1 MPLADELLAQA
12 PVLANIDSGIPAQA
26 NLRHAVSS
34 AYYAVFHLFISEA
47 VTTLI
52 PIQPRG
58 LRERVS
64 RSFLH
69 TEMQKICLAIVK
81 SDLRDKFG
89 TLFSGGVSAD
99 LRLVAEQFT
108 VLQQARH
115 AADYDVGEVF
125 TRSVAVAHVDNA
137 YLAFAAWDRIRQTEE
152 ATVFLTALAFGAR
165 WSK

>member
-12 PVLANIDSGIPAQA
+12 HVLANIDSGIPSQA
-26 NLRHAVSS
+26 NLRRAVSS
-34 AYYAVFHLFISEA
+34 AYYAILHLFISEA
-47 VTTLI
+47 VEALV
-52 PIQPRG
+52 PLRPRG

-69 TEMQKICLAIVK
+69 TDMQKVCLAIVK

-89 TLFSGGVSAD
+89 TLFGGGVSVD

-115 AADYDVGEVF
+115 AADYDVGQVF
-125 TRSVAVAHVDNA
+125 TRTVAVAHVDSA
-137 YLAFAAWDRIRQTEE
+137 ELALSSWGRVRNTEE